1 MIRAVVFDMDGV
13 LIDAKEWH
21 YEALNSALGLFGMSI
36 DRDDHLAVYDG
47 LPTSKKLELL
57 SERTGLP
64 HRIHGFVN
72 ELKQHYTMEI
82 VYAQCRPNF
91 THEYALSRLVERG
104 YRLAVAS
111 NSVRASVDVM
121 MSRAALDSYLEFSL
135 CSTDVASPKPDPA
148 IYDLAIQR
156 LGLRPEEV
164 LVVEDNDNGIRSARA
179 SGVHLL
185 IVQTVDEVNLDSIL
199 QRIAE
204 IDGEQP

>member
-1 MIRAVVFDMDGV
+1 MIRAIVFDMDGV

-36 DRDDHLAVYDG
+36 DRDEHLSVYDG

-64 HRIHGFVN
+64 RRIHGFIN
-72 ELKQHYTMEI
+72 DLKQHYTMEI

-91 THEYALSRLVERG
+91 THEYALSRLVQRG

-135 CSTDVASPKPDPA
+135 CNMDVSKPKPDPA
-148 IYDLAIQR
+148 IYELAIQR
-156 LGLRPEEV
+156 LGLQPHEV

-179 SGVHLL
+179 SGANLL
-185 IVQTVDEVNLDSIL
+185 VVETVDEVNLDNIL
-199 QRIAE
+199 RRIAE
-204 IDGEQP
+204 IDGGKP